1 MNTQTIATQI
11 PALEPMTLLCMHS
24 EFRYPNPCG
33 YGQGL
38 IDVRIYA
45 GASSAA
51 ILMIEDGRNYSE
63 TSVTN
68 ASSVIAKKIMI
79 ELLEPLLNGR
89 GQRSS
94 ELALHWIEVYATSNH
109 QPPTFDFVNYAPGLC
124 RPTWKHSSQL
134 EVEGLIAQR
143 ISGLPYS
150 ARSGSAAP
158 TGDGSA
164 KYRKHHTNPN
174 ADASK

>member
-1 MNTQTIATQI
+1 
-11 PALEPMTLLCMHS
+11 MTLLCMQT
-24 EFRYPNPCG
+24 EFHYPNPCG
-33 YGQGL
+33 NGQGL

-45 GASSAA
+45 NTCSAI
-51 ILMIEDGRNYSE
+51 ILMIEDGRSHSE

-68 ASSVIAKKIMI
+68 ASSVIARKVMR
-79 ELLEPLLNGR
+79 ELLEPLLEAR
-89 GQRSS
+89 SERSS
-94 ELALHWIEVYATSNH
+94 DLELNWIEVYATSNH

-164 KYRKHHTNPN
+164 KYRKHHTNLN